1 MKQTILII
9 AVIFFSLL
17 WGGIWAYWVI
27 KFSEIKPWNTSVL
40 SKYST
45 STEKEQTKDLVFPSS
60 KKEEIQQWGNLLHLE
75 SIINET
81 VKKIAPSVVSIVIK
95 KDLVVYRSDPY
106 GFFQQPAGTVSRQ
119 VWGGS
124 WFFISKNWIILT
136 NKHVV
141 QDSSAEYTVI
151 LNTGEEYDAIVVALD
166 PVNDLAI
173 IQIQDEENTFSPLP
187 ISQNLNEVEIWDFGI
202 AIWNA
207 LAELQN
213 SVSLWIVSGKNRTIQ
228 AGWDSLSGLLQTD
241 AAINPGNSWGP
252 LINLSWEV
260 IGINTAIAS
269 NSNGIWFAYWLT
281 QERIDYMLQSIWESG
296 RIMRPFIGINYI
308 PNSEGVA
315 NQLWL
320 ATSQWVYIV
329 DEAESILAGSS
340 AEKAGLQPWDI
351 ILEVDGK
358 LLWVTTTLSN
368 IIQNSLPWDILQ
380 LKVLKQSGEKVEIS
394 LKLWAI

>member
-1 MKQTILII
+1 MKNTLLI
-9 AVIFFSLL
+9 FSLIL
-17 WGGIWAYWVI
+17 FSLIWWAIWAYWLINYFPVLD
-27 KFSEIKPWNTSVL
+27 NTITPETNIHNKVDSLV
-40 SKYST
+40 SW
-45 STEKEQTKDLVFPSS
+45 EQV
-60 KKEEIQQWGNLLHLE
+60 QQLNMLE
-75 SIINET
+75 LENTINQT

-106 GFFQQPAGTVSRQ
+106 GFFQQPTGTVSRQ
-119 VWGGS
+119 VWGWS
-124 WFFISKNWIILT
+124 WFFVSEDGIILT

-141 QDSSAEYTVI
+141 QDTTAEYTVI
-151 LNTGEEYDAIVVALD
+151 LNTGEEYDATVVALD
-166 PVNDLAI
+166 PVNDLAVI
-173 IQIQDEENTFSPLP
+173 KIQDEANNFSPLP
-187 ISQNLNEVEIWDFGI
+187 ISQKLDNIEIWDFWI
-202 AIWNA
+202 AVWNA

-281 QERIDYMLQSIWESG
+281 QERVDYMLQSIWESG

-308 PNSEGVA
+308 PNSPGVA

-320 ATSQWVYIV
+320 STSQWVYIV
-329 DEAESILAGSS
+329 DERESILAGSS
-340 AEKAGLQPWDI
+340 AEKAGLEPWDI
-351 ILEVDGK
+351 ILEVDEK
-358 LLWVTTTLSN
+358 VLWVNITLWY
-368 IIQNSLPWDILQ
+368 IVQNSLPWDTLT
-380 LKVLKQSGEKVEIS
+380 LKVLKKTGKEEIID
-394 LKLWAI
+394 LKLWAF